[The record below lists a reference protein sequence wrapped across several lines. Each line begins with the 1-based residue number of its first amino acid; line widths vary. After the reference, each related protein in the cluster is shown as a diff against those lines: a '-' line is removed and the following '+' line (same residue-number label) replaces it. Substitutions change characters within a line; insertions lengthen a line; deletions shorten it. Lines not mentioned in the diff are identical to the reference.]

1 MITFYKSY
9 KSDIVY
15 IEIAITWRYFMSY
28 LMNIKDDIKK
38 FAHVIQ
44 NVLKVDVTIVDENFI
59 RVSGTGRYEDL
70 TGSAIGPDTVFARAL
85 KSGSSFF
92 IEDPRN
98 CSLCD
103 TCSDKERCT
112 ESAEVCCPIIVEGK
126 AIGVLGLVAF
136 EESQREEL
144 IFNKKEL
151 MEFLNQMTD
160 LISSR
165 VIEGEMLLRNK
176 FLRKQLETTIDTID
190 EGIIATNKD
199 GLITHCNYSAK
210 RILCIEG
217 KKEAVG
223 EKFDNV
229 LPELSD
235 TIYKRE
241 NISNR
246 EIIVDR
252 KRGIRGIFTTKAIEY
267 NNSFEGM
274 VIVIKTISD
283 VKRIIN
289 HVSTNTLNIYFDDII
304 GNSRALS
311 EVKDK
316 ALKASRGSSTVFI
329 MGESG
334 TGKEM
339 FARSI
344 HSSSNRSDKPFVA
357 INCAAIPETLLES
370 ELFGYE
376 EGAFTGAKRGGKIGK
391 FELANGGTIFL
402 DEIGDMPLHLQT
414 KLLRV
419 LQDNRIER
427 VGGQNSIPLD
437 VRVIAATH
445 KDVIKMLKEGEFRQD
460 LFYRLNV
467 IPIIIPP
474 LRERKEDIPTLMM
487 HILKKC
493 NLKLLKSIDDFKD
506 DVYDMFIS
514 YSWPGNIRELENVIE
529 YAVNM
534 EAGDII
540 NLKSLPQRLR
550 KDDTVSRKS
559 KIIPVKELEKRAI
572 LNALDVLDNN
582 KEAAAI
588 ALGISRATFYRKLK
602 EYGI

>member
-1 MITFYKSY
+1 
-9 KSDIVY
+9 
-15 IEIAITWRYFMSY
+15 MSY
-28 LMNIKDDIKK
+28 LMNIKDDVQK
-38 FAHVIQ
+38 FAEVIQ
-44 NVLKVDVTIVDENFI
+44 NVLKVDVTIVDEDFI
-59 RVSGTGRYEDL
+59 RVSGTGRYFDL
-70 TGSAIGPDTVFARAL
+70 IGSAIGPGTVFARAL
-85 KSGSSFF
+85 KSGSGFF
-92 IEDPRN
+92 IDNPRN

-103 TCSDKERCT
+103 TCSDKWRCT
-112 ESAEVCCPIIVEGK
+112 ESAEVCCPIIVEDRV
-126 AIGVLGLVAF
+126 IGVLGLVAF
-136 EESQREEL
+136 EEYQREKL
-144 IFNKKEL
+144 ISNRKEL
-151 MEFLNQMTD
+151 MEFINQMTD

-190 EGIIATNKD
+190 EGIIATD
-199 GLITHCNYSAK
+199 REGIITHCSYSAR
-210 RILCIEG
+210 RILYIEDTKEVVG
-217 KKEAVG
+217 KK
-223 EKFDNV
+223 FDII
-229 LPELSD
+229 LPELLD
-235 TIYKRE
+235 TIDKKE

-246 EIIVDR
+246 DIIID
-252 KRGIRGIFTTKAIEY
+252 KKKGIRGIFTTRVIEY
-267 NNSFEGM
+267 NNSFQGM
-274 VIVIKTISD
+274 VVVIRTISD
-283 VKRIIN
+283 VRRIIN
-289 HVSTNTLNIYFDDII
+289 HVSTNTLNIYFEDII
-304 GNSRALS
+304 GNSKALT

-344 HSSSNRSDKPFVA
+344 HSSSYRSDKPFVA

-419 LQDNRIER
+419 LQDSRIER
-427 VGGQNSIPLD
+427 VGGQNSISLD

-445 KDVIKMLKEGEFRQD
+445 KDIPKMLKEGEFRQD

-474 LRERKEDIPTLMM
+474 LKERKEDIPILMK

-493 NLKLLKSIDDFKD
+493 NLKLQKSIDDFKD
-506 DVYDMFIS
+506 DVYDMFMN

-534 EAGDII
+534 EMCNMIG
-540 NLKSLPQRLR
+540 LKSLPQRLR
-550 KDDTVSRKS
+550 KDDIVSSRRE
-559 KIIPVKELEKRAI
+559 IISVKELERGAI
-572 LNALDVLDNN
+572 LNALKVLNNN
-582 KEAAAI
+582 KEAAAL
-588 ALGISRATFYRKLK
+588 ALGISRATFYRKIK
-602 EYGI
+602 EYGIDDK

>member
-1 MITFYKSY
+1 
-9 KSDIVY
+9 
-15 IEIAITWRYFMSY
+15 MSY
-28 LMNIKDDIKK
+28 LMNIKDDVQK
-38 FAHVIQ
+38 FAEVIQ
-44 NVLKVDVTIVDENFI
+44 NVLKVDVTIVDEDFI
-59 RVSGTGRYEDL
+59 RVSGTGRYLDL
-70 TGSAIGPDTVFARAL
+70 IGSEIGPDTVFARAL

-98 CSLCD
+98 CNLCD
-103 TCSDKERCT
+103 TCSDKGRCT
-112 ESAEVCCPIIVEGK
+112 ESAEVCCPIIVEDR

-136 EESQREEL
+136 EEGQREEL
-144 IFNKKEL
+144 ISNKKEL

-190 EGIIATNKD
+190 EGIIATNRE
-199 GLITHCNYSAK
+199 GIITHCSYSAR
-210 RILCIEG
+210 RILCIEDTKKVVG
-217 KKEAVG
+217 KK
-223 EKFDNV
+223 FDIII
-229 LPELSD
+229 PELSD
-235 TIYKRE
+235 TIDKRE

-246 EIIVDR
+246 EIIIDK
-252 KRGIRGIFTTKAIEY
+252 KRGIRGIFTTRVIEY
-267 NNSFEGM
+267 NNSFQGM
-274 VIVIKTISD
+274 VVVIRTISD
-283 VKRIIN
+283 VRRIIN

-304 GNSRALS
+304 GTSRALT

-419 LQDNRIER
+419 LQDSRIER

-445 KDVIKMLKEGEFRQD
+445 KDIPKMLKEGEFRQD

-474 LRERKEDIPTLMM
+474 LKERKEDIPILMK

-493 NLKLLKSIDDFKD
+493 NSKLLKLIDDFED
-506 DVYDMFIS
+506 TVYNMFMN

-529 YAVNM
+529 YAANM
-534 EAGDII
+534 EMSNMIGL
-540 NLKSLPQRLR
+540 NSLPQRLR
-550 KDDTVSRKS
+550 KDDIASS
-559 KIIPVKELEKRAI
+559 LSEIIPVKELEKRAI
-572 LNALDVLDNN
+572 LNALNILDNN
-582 KEAAAI
+582 KEAAAL
-588 ALGISRATFYRKLK
+588 ALGISRATFYRKIK
-602 EYGI
+602 EYGINDK